1 MYNKKL
7 TKIYAGCA
15 LSMAL
20 AMAATPVNVFAAEG
34 DDTPAAGSKTKIDPT
49 AEDYADTDI
58 DVWGYT
64 NAGIVYSVDVE
75 WGAMTFQY
83 ETGSWDPDTHTA
95 KAGAG
100 WVVYDSVN
108 NKVLGDVQDAIN
120 RVTVTNHSNAAV
132 YAKLTYTSEADFGT
146 TGTFAAIDA
155 DKQTETEKTGVADS
169 NATVTAANG
178 VIALETADNGTGG
191 AAGTATVGN
200 VYFKPDGI
208 ADGKKTA
215 DGIAQW
221 TKIGKITVSLSTT
234 DPTAP

>member
-75 WGAMTFQY
+75 WGAMTVQY
-83 ETGSWDPDTHTA
+83 ETDSWNPDTHTA
-95 KAGAG
+95 AAGAG

-146 TGTFAAIDA
+146 TGTFAAIDTNKQTATNTAADFNATFDA
-155 DKQTETEKTGVADS
+155 DKA
-169 NATVTAANG
+169 
-178 VIALETADNGTGG
+178 VITLQTADNSAGDGGTSGK
-191 AAGTATVGN
+191 ATVGN

-208 ADGKKTA
+208 ADAKKTA
-215 DGIAQW
+215 NGIAQW